1 MSRSFMLTLLTAR
14 NPVCNLSVT
23 TFGDTSISTFPFKQS
38 RDDERDWSF
47 IRSRTIEPKQ
57 DKTTSNGT
65 GYFALMNAKNSR
77 HGDRVRTMLD
87 FNWEVLFWPSR
98 RN

>member
-1 MSRSFMLTLLTAR
+1 MSRSFMLTLFTAR

-47 IRSRTIEPKQ
+47 IRS
-57 DKTTSNGT
+57 KTTSNGT